1 MLVYCRPR
9 SRRTAVIAPQ
19 PVGTLKTHKPKH
31 WSDQSSRYAS
41 CARMYPFGAGRRSSH
56 RCWEVRSRLMAKL
69 QIGCLIRHSSDS
81 QIGCARQRLADMLL
95 CVRLCLIFCNDGR
108 DNDQQLDTYN
118 ATRSVTASLMKFHLY
133 DCEYQG
139 ICHARILRYL
149 PPFPGGQI
157 EQTGADYRYYRPG
170 WCVPG

>member
-41 CARMYPFGAGRRSSH
+41 CARMYPFGACRRSSH
-56 RCWEVRSRLMAKL
+56 RCREVRSRLMAKL

-95 CVRLCLIFCNDGR
+95 CVRLCLILATMGATTIN
-108 DNDQQLDTYN
+108 NS
-118 ATRSVTASLMKFHLY
+118 TRSVTASLMKFHLY

-139 ICHARILRYL
+139 ICHGRILRYL
-149 PPFPGGQI
+149 PPLPGGQI